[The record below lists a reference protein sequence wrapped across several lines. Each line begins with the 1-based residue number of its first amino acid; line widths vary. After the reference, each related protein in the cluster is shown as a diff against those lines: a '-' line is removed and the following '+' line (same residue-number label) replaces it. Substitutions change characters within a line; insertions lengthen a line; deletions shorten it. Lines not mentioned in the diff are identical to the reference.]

1 MKRRWKGG
9 LRYAALVALALCVV
23 LLGALFPGY
32 YVRYRDTL
40 YLGRLRQDEGEQSSY
55 NYQGALRNR
64 ADTLEKWLS
73 ASTKIAVDLQ
83 DVDDDGLSY
92 LDELERNL
100 LCGYPSAPLSGQR
113 AVLEHLSYPSAVNI
127 LRFEGGNTRFY
138 VDERSGKVLRFQ
150 GPLPA
155 WLRDS
160 AQDSAALIE
169 VLPNLANSYAQY
181 LGLGTSTDTLGY
193 SQAYGLYQ
201 NELLQMRFTT
211 DQKLVISIL
220 VAPELD
226 MVYIKLE
233 SEDGT

>member
-1 MKRRWKGG
+1 M
-9 LRYAALVALALCVV
+9 
-23 LLGALFPGY
+23 
-32 YVRYRDTL
+32 
-40 YLGRLRQDEGEQSSY
+40 
-55 NYQGALRNR
+55 
-64 ADTLEKWLS
+64 
-73 ASTKIAVDLQ
+73 
-83 DVDDDGLSY
+83 
-92 LDELERNL
+92 
-100 LCGYPSAPLSGQR
+100 
-113 AVLEHLSYPSAVNI
+113 LEHLSYPSAVNI

-155 WLRDS
+155 WLCDS

-201 NELLQMRFTT
+201 NELLQMRFVT

>member
-40 YLGRLRQDEGEQSSY
+40 YLGQLRQDEGEQSSY

-73 ASTKIAVDLQ
+73 ASTEIAVDLQ

-113 AVLEHLSYPSAVNI
+113 AGAGAPKLSSAVNI
-127 LRFEGGNTRFY
+127 L
-138 VDERSGKVLRFQ
+138 
-150 GPLPA
+150 
-155 WLRDS
+155 
-160 AQDSAALIE
+160 AL
-169 VLPNLANSYAQY
+169 
-181 LGLGTSTDTLGY
+181 
-193 SQAYGLYQ
+193 
-201 NELLQMRFTT
+201 
-211 DQKLVISIL
+211 
-220 VAPELD
+220 
-226 MVYIKLE
+226 
-233 SEDGT
+233 